1 MMSIF
6 HISNT
11 NGGIRDPVVH
21 LEQKSRVMETWEG
34 NEWICLYNIS
44 SLLIIG
50 LLGGY
55 KLLARRRRN
64 KINLC
69 SQKGDIWVEN
79 VSN

>member
-1 MMSIF
+1 MMSVF

-44 SLLIIG
+44 RQAP
-50 LLGGY
+50 Y
-55 KLLARRRRN
+55 WLLAYTGRLQTSGNRTNKHFRR
-64 KINLC
+64 K
-69 SQKGDIWVEN
+69 
-79 VSN
+79 

>member
-44 SLLIIG
+44 RRAPLLIIG
-50 LLGGY
+50 LY
-55 KLLARRRRN
+55 WQVTNFRKQN
-64 KINLC
+64 K
-69 SQKGDIWVEN
+69 
-79 VSN
+79 